1 MTNTDKSVPQ
11 LSGMKWV
18 MALSFIVD
26 KMTCHN
32 KKFQG
37 HSKLLWHMLSD
48 VNNCQVKLGLLHTD
62 ISNKLLPCSA
72 IQNCFPIFHLTRW
85 LADINW
91 QLLLYHSRTPNW
103 ISFTLWHFNDFK
115 QFLPLN
121 FICMHKNT
129 VHLALNNVML
139 QFHLPWCNLYK

>member
-37 HSKLLWHMLSD
+37 HSKLL
-48 VNNCQVKLGLLHTD
+48 
-62 ISNKLLPCSA
+62 
-72 IQNCFPIFHLTRW
+72 
-85 LADINW
+85 
-91 QLLLYHSRTPNW
+91 
-103 ISFTLWHFNDFK
+103 
-115 QFLPLN
+115 
-121 FICMHKNT
+121 
-129 VHLALNNVML
+129 
-139 QFHLPWCNLYK
+139 